1 MERKTLNFQLI
12 SPLRKMEME
21 NKKYKNKGL
30 TLIELII
37 VVAILGIIIPFM
49 FTFFRFNY
57 STFFRSKS
65 NYYVQ
70 TNLNEVLRTIGSKSN
85 YYVQT
90 NLNEVLR
97 TIDEELRFADQI
109 TIYEKYD
116 EYKFDNN
123 KNYIY
128 LKDNIIKLKKANGE
142 IKNLTSNDIKISE
155 LFFYI
160 NNNLITINIE
170 DIEGE
175 NMSKDEEFNIEYT
188 IELLNFIGKNNSEGT
203 VIEYYQTKGDDTH

>member
-1 MERKTLNFQLI
+1 
-12 SPLRKMEME
+12 ME

-37 VVAILGIIIPFM
+37 VVAILGIIITFM
-49 FTFFRFNY
+49 FTFFQFNY
-57 STFFRSKS
+57 STFFR
-65 NYYVQ
+65 
-70 TNLNEVLRTIGSKSN
+70 SKSN